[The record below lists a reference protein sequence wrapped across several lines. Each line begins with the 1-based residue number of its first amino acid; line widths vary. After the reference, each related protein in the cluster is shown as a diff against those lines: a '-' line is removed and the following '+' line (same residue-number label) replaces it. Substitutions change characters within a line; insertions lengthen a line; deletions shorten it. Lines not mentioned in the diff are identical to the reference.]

1 MDGDGFRGSHNKQL
15 YKKRY
20 KNSRNNNRK
29 IVDYGIT
36 DSMNMGAAM
45 APAACDSIYTNFMDF
60 DVTPDYYDAIYTGDL
75 GKVGRTI
82 LLDLMQ
88 EKVLIYLPF
97 IMTAVLKFLMTDIRI
112 PIPGEAGAGAVPQR
126 YVHIY

>member
-1 MDGDGFRGSHNKQL
+1 MTGSGGVIISSCIKSGI
-15 YKKRY
+15 RIAGITTG
-20 KNSRNNNRK
+20 K